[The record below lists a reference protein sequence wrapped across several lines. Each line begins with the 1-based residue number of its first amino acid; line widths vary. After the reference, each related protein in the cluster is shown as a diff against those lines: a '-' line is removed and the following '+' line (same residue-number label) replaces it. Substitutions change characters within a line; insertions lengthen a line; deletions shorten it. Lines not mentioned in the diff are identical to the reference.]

1 MRLKGIDMGFEM
13 VTQEVGILDLTYKV
27 KLLQWII
34 RKTHRVEVSRLLIR
48 LLLVADNA
56 LNAKD

>member
-1 MRLKGIDMGFEM
+1 MRLKGIDMGFKM

-27 KLLQWII
+27 KLLKWMI
-34 RKTHRVEVSRLLIR
+34 RKTHQVKVSRLLVH